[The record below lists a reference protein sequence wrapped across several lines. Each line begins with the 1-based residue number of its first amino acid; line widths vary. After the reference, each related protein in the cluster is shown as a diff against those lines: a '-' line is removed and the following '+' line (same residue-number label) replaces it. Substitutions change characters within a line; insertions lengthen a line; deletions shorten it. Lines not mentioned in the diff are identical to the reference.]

1 MPLHVGSGCLPATIT
16 NLRINCI
23 AQSATPPEMS
33 LWEKIKEFF
42 CSTHQTEAQECIWTI
57 CHPSVG
63 TTRED
68 VVSRFE
74 QLRMLVYAGYEE
86 SIHSGRH
93 GESHFC
99 ILDADNQEI
108 LSVTLDDAGNYTVNC
123 QGHNETYRFT
133 MDIEQGEECTE
144 HAEGASGTLQV
155 SPLPDPAAPQ
165 TPAAYDAV
173 WSEWKRAAPAE
184 ELRGRAATVQRICTC
199 LNNGSR
205 ELNVG
210 ESGLTALPDCL
221 PAHITTLVIPHN
233 NYLTSLPTLPSGL
246 EVLTVED
253 NQLTSLPPLPSGLEV
268 LTVEDNQL
276 TSLPPLPSGLEVLT
290 VEDNQLTSLPP
301 LPSGLEVLT
310 VEDNQLT
317 SLPPLPSGLEVLTVE
332 DNQLTS
338 LPPLPS
344 GLEVLT
350 VEDNQLTS
358 LPPLPSGL
366 EVLTVEDNQLTSLP
380 PLPSGLEVLTVED
393 NQLTSLPPLPAGLVV
408 LTVSGNQLTS
418 LPPLPAGLQTL
429 SVAGNQLTSLP
440 PLPAGL
446 QMLLVARNQLTSLP
460 PLPAG
465 LQMLLVARNQLTSLP
480 PLPPAGLQT
489 LSVAGNQLTSL
500 PPLPAGLQML
510 SVAGNQLT
518 RLPPLPAGL
527 RRLLVAGN
535 QLTSLPPLPA
545 GLQMLLVARNQLT
558 SLPPL
563 PAGLQMLSV
572 SDNQLTSLP
581 LLPAGLELLTLERN
595 PQLVRLPPLPEGLQ
609 TLSVDAN
616 PQLTRLPALPSGLQR
631 LYARNN
637 QLTRLPE
644 SITGLSSEASVNLE
658 GNPLSERTL
667 QALREITS
675 APGYSGPRIL
685 FDMAGA
691 SAPREARAL
700 HLAAAGWLVPAREGE
715 PAPADRWHMFG
726 QEDNAAAF
734 SLFLDRL
741 SETENF
747 MKDAGFKA
755 QISSWLV
762 QLAEDEAL
770 RAKTF
775 AMATEATASCQD
787 RVTLALHQ
795 MKNVQLVHDAEK
807 GQYDNNLA
815 ALVATGREMFRLEK
829 LEQIAR
835 EKAGT
840 LALADD
846 VEVYLAYQN
855 KLKKALGLTSV
866 TAEMRFFGV
875 SGVTVSDLQA
885 AELQV
890 KAAEKSEL
898 REWIL
903 QWGPLHSVLERKA
916 PERVNALREKQISDY
931 EETYRM
937 LSDTELRPFGLVGN
951 TDAERTIGARA
962 MESAK
967 KTFLDG
973 LRPLVEEMLGSY
985 LAP

>member
-1 MPLHVGSGCLPATIT
+1 MPLHVGRGCLPATIT

-93 GESHFC
+93 GESHYC

-155 SPLPDPAAPQ
+155 SPLPAPAAPQ
-165 TPAAYDAV
+165 TPAEYDAV
-173 WSEWKRAAPAE
+173 WSEWKGAAPAE

-210 ESGLTALPDCL
+210 ESGLTALPDRL

-233 NYLTSLPTLPSGL
+233 NYLTSLPT
-246 EVLTVED
+246 
-253 NQLTSLPPLPSGLEV
+253 
-268 LTVEDNQL
+268 
-276 TSLPPLPSGLEVLT
+276 
-290 VEDNQLTSLPP
+290 
-301 LPSGLEVLT
+301 
-310 VEDNQLT
+310 
-317 SLPPLPSGLEVLTVE
+317 
-332 DNQLTS
+332 
-338 LPPLPS
+338 
-344 GLEVLT
+344 
-350 VEDNQLTS
+350 
-358 LPPLPSGL
+358 LPSGL

-465 LQMLLVARNQLTSLP
+465 LQML
-480 PLPPAGLQT
+480 
-489 LSVAGNQLTSL
+489 
-500 PPLPAGLQML
+500 

-545 GLQMLLVARNQLT
+545 GLQV
-558 SLPPL
+558 
-563 PAGLQMLSV
+563 LSV

>member
-74 QLRMLVYAGYEE
+74 QLRMLAYAGYEE

-210 ESGLTALPDCL
+210 ESGLTALPDRL

-233 NYLTSLPTLPSGL
+233 NYLTSLPT
-246 EVLTVED
+246 
-253 NQLTSLPPLPSGLEV
+253 
-268 LTVEDNQL
+268 
-276 TSLPPLPSGLEVLT
+276 
-290 VEDNQLTSLPP
+290 
-301 LPSGLEVLT
+301 
-310 VEDNQLT
+310 
-317 SLPPLPSGLEVLTVE
+317 
-332 DNQLTS
+332 
-338 LPPLPS
+338 
-344 GLEVLT
+344 
-350 VEDNQLTS
+350 
-358 LPPLPSGL
+358 LPSGL

-465 LQMLLVARNQLTSLP
+465 LQML
-480 PLPPAGLQT
+480 
-489 LSVAGNQLTSL
+489 
-500 PPLPAGLQML
+500 

-545 GLQMLLVARNQLT
+545 GLQV
-558 SLPPL
+558 
-563 PAGLQMLSV
+563 LSV

>member
-74 QLRMLVYAGYEE
+74 QLRMLAYAGYEE

-155 SPLPDPAAPQ
+155 SPLPAPAAPQ
-165 TPAAYDAV
+165 TPAEYDAV
-173 WSEWKRAAPAE
+173 WSEWKGAAPTE

-210 ESGLTALPDCL
+210 ESGLTALPDRL

-233 NYLTSLPTLPSGL
+233 NYLTSLPT
-246 EVLTVED
+246 
-253 NQLTSLPPLPSGLEV
+253 
-268 LTVEDNQL
+268 
-276 TSLPPLPSGLEVLT
+276 
-290 VEDNQLTSLPP
+290 
-301 LPSGLEVLT
+301 
-310 VEDNQLT
+310 
-317 SLPPLPSGLEVLTVE
+317 
-332 DNQLTS
+332 
-338 LPPLPS
+338 
-344 GLEVLT
+344 
-350 VEDNQLTS
+350 
-358 LPPLPSGL
+358 LPSGL

-465 LQMLLVARNQLTSLP
+465 LQML
-480 PLPPAGLQT
+480 
-489 LSVAGNQLTSL
+489 
-500 PPLPAGLQML
+500 

-545 GLQMLLVARNQLT
+545 GLQV
-558 SLPPL
+558 
-563 PAGLQMLSV
+563 LSV

>member
-1 MPLHVGSGCLPATIT
+1 
-16 NLRINCI
+16 
-23 AQSATPPEMS
+23 MS

-155 SPLPDPAAPQ
+155 SPLPAPAAPQ
-165 TPAAYDAV
+165 TPAEYDAV
-173 WSEWKRAAPAE
+173 WSEWKGAAPAE

-210 ESGLTALPDCL
+210 ESGLTALPDRL

-253 NQLTSLPPLPSGLEV
+253 NQLTSLPPLP
-268 LTVEDNQL
+268 
-276 TSLPPLPSGLEVLT
+276 
-290 VEDNQLTSLPP
+290 
-301 LPSGLEVLT
+301 
-310 VEDNQLT
+310 
-317 SLPPLPSGLEVLTVE
+317 
-332 DNQLTS
+332 
-338 LPPLPS
+338 
-344 GLEVLT
+344 
-350 VEDNQLTS
+350 
-358 LPPLPSGL
+358 
-366 EVLTVEDNQLTSLP
+366 
-380 PLPSGLEVLTVED
+380 
-393 NQLTSLPPLPAGLVV
+393 AGLVV

-418 LPPLPAGLQTL
+418 LPPL
-429 SVAGNQLTSLP
+429 
-440 PLPAGL
+440 
-446 QMLLVARNQLTSLP
+446 
-460 PLPAG
+460 
-465 LQMLLVARNQLTSLP
+465 
-480 PLPPAGLQT
+480 PAGLQT

-563 PAGLQMLSV
+563 PAGLQVLSV

>member
-1 MPLHVGSGCLPATIT
+1 MPLHVGRGCLPATIT

-221 PAHITTLVIPHN
+221 PTHITTLVIPYN

-253 NQLTSLPPLPSGLEV
+253 
-268 LTVEDNQL
+268 
-276 TSLPPLPSGLEVLT
+276 
-290 VEDNQLTSLPP
+290 
-301 LPSGLEVLT
+301 
-310 VEDNQLT
+310 
-317 SLPPLPSGLEVLTVE
+317 
-332 DNQLTS
+332 
-338 LPPLPS
+338 
-344 GLEVLT
+344 
-350 VEDNQLTS
+350 
-358 LPPLPSGL
+358 
-366 EVLTVEDNQLTSLP
+366 
-380 PLPSGLEVLTVED
+380 
-393 NQLTSLPPLPAGLVV
+393 
-408 LTVSGNQLTS
+408 NQLTS

-465 LQMLLVARNQLTSLP
+465 LQML
-480 PLPPAGLQT
+480 
-489 LSVAGNQLTSL
+489 
-500 PPLPAGLQML
+500 

-545 GLQMLLVARNQLT
+545 GLQV
-558 SLPPL
+558 
-563 PAGLQMLSV
+563 LSV

>member
-42 CSTHQTEAQECIWTI
+42 CSTHQTEALECIWTI

-74 QLRMLVYAGYEE
+74 QLRMLAYAGYEE

-221 PAHITTLVIPHN
+221 PTHITTLVIPHN
-233 NYLTSLPTLPSGL
+233 NYLTSLPT
-246 EVLTVED
+246 
-253 NQLTSLPPLPSGLEV
+253 
-268 LTVEDNQL
+268 
-276 TSLPPLPSGLEVLT
+276 
-290 VEDNQLTSLPP
+290 
-301 LPSGLEVLT
+301 
-310 VEDNQLT
+310 
-317 SLPPLPSGLEVLTVE
+317 
-332 DNQLTS
+332 
-338 LPPLPS
+338 
-344 GLEVLT
+344 
-350 VEDNQLTS
+350 
-358 LPPLPSGL
+358 LPSGL

-465 LQMLLVARNQLTSLP
+465 LQML
-480 PLPPAGLQT
+480 
-489 LSVAGNQLTSL
+489 SVAGNQLTS
-500 PPLPAGLQML
+500 
-510 SVAGNQLT
+510 
-518 RLPPLPAGL
+518 LPPLPAGL

-545 GLQMLLVARNQLT
+545 GLQV
-558 SLPPL
+558 
-563 PAGLQMLSV
+563 LSV

-815 ALVATGREMFRLEK
+815 ALVATGCEMFRLEK

>member
-1 MPLHVGSGCLPATIT
+1 M
-16 NLRINCI
+16 
-23 AQSATPPEMS
+23 
-33 LWEKIKEFF
+33 
-42 CSTHQTEAQECIWTI
+42 
-57 CHPSVG
+57 
-63 TTRED
+63 
-68 VVSRFE
+68 
-74 QLRMLVYAGYEE
+74 
-86 SIHSGRH
+86 
-93 GESHFC
+93 
-99 ILDADNQEI
+99 
-108 LSVTLDDAGNYTVNC
+108 
-123 QGHNETYRFT
+123 
-133 MDIEQGEECTE
+133 
-144 HAEGASGTLQV
+144 
-155 SPLPDPAAPQ
+155 
-165 TPAAYDAV
+165 
-173 WSEWKRAAPAE
+173 
-184 ELRGRAATVQRICTC
+184 
-199 LNNGSR
+199 
-205 ELNVG
+205 
-210 ESGLTALPDCL
+210 
-221 PAHITTLVIPHN
+221 
-233 NYLTSLPTLPSGL
+233 
-246 EVLTVED
+246 
-253 NQLTSLPPLPSGLEV
+253 
-268 LTVEDNQL
+268 
-276 TSLPPLPSGLEVLT
+276 
-290 VEDNQLTSLPP
+290 
-301 LPSGLEVLT
+301 
-310 VEDNQLT
+310 
-317 SLPPLPSGLEVLTVE
+317 
-332 DNQLTS
+332 
-338 LPPLPS
+338 
-344 GLEVLT
+344 
-350 VEDNQLTS
+350 
-358 LPPLPSGL
+358 
-366 EVLTVEDNQLTSLP
+366 
-380 PLPSGLEVLTVED
+380 
-393 NQLTSLPPLPAGLVV
+393 
-408 LTVSGNQLTS
+408 
-418 LPPLPAGLQTL
+418 L

-446 QMLLVARNQLTSLP
+446 QVLLVAR
-460 PLPAG
+460 
-465 LQMLLVARNQLTSLP
+465 
-480 PLPPAGLQT
+480 
-489 LSVAGNQLTSL
+489 
-500 PPLPAGLQML
+500 
-510 SVAGNQLT
+510 
-518 RLPPLPAGL
+518 
-527 RRLLVAGN
+527 
-535 QLTSLPPLPA
+535 
-545 GLQMLLVARNQLT
+545 
-558 SLPPL
+558 
-563 PAGLQMLSV
+563 
-572 SDNQLTSLP
+572 NQLTSLP
-581 LLPAGLELLTLERN
+581 LLPAGLELLTLDRN

-644 SITGLSSEASVNLE
+644 SITGLSSEATVNLE

-667 QALREITS
+667 QALRDITS

-700 HLAAAGWLVPAREGE
+700 HLAAADWLTSAREGE

-747 MKDAGFKA
+747 IKDAGFKA
-755 QISSWLV
+755 QITSWLA

-807 GQYDNNLA
+807 GQYDNNLVV
-815 ALVATGREMFRLEK
+815 LVATGREMFRLEK

-855 KLKKALGLTSV
+855 KLKKALRLTSV

-890 KAAEKSEL
+890 KAAEKSEF

-903 QWGPLHSVLERKA
+903 QWGPLHGVLERKA

-937 LSDTELRPFGLVGN
+937 LSDTELRPSGLVGN

-985 LAP
+985 LAF